1 MDRPKRKVATV
12 DYKKFNNFGTFGID
26 DMAFEYIFQKMADS
40 NSDRD
45 ELQLHAEEDD
55 ILDLMS
61 DDESNKLNEAAAL
74 IYTTPHKTKSKE
86 SDELKKHESDEDLE
100 LRIKLLEEKKQRLKR
115 DQLNKRIKEL
125 EAEVDGMSK
134 LEEKPKKK
142 SKKSKGEITLT
153 NLRANDKLNKDVND
167 EMKRLEVVQ
176 LPESVLRGNS
186 STESESETSSTS
198 SSEDSSDY
206 ELSAKLSSKKRKIA
220 YFSSIYHWASVLEFY
235 AAWLTL
241 IELGRKTWSD
251 DSQMLENVMLSGQ
264 SLPKE
269 VRQANFTSVSKNQTG
284 KEQIWFC
291 VKYQRNKC
299 EHSNSTHTT
308 VIRVFEVILPE
319 QNSLLNLHNS
329 FIGVSGYNFDLFK
342 VPVYSELCIKFWRQE
357 LCDYEDQ
364 EVCDM
369 LEFGWP
375 LGFDRKFEEFG
386 NNKIAKNHSGARDFA
401 KDIDKYIKKEVGYG
415 AVLGPF
421 ASNQFN
427 DHLVISPLNSVPKA
441 NSEERRVIMDLSFP
455 KGKHVELHYPNVDNF
470 IEIIKKKGEFCKIF
484 KRDLRRA
491 YRQIPVDPKDYNLI
505 GFSWKGHYFVD
516 RVLPM
521 GLKSSAFICQTV
533 TNAVR
538 FIAKNHDISLINYLD
553 EFAGAEISEKADIS
567 FKKLKWVL
575 DSCGLEESVEKA
587 SSPSHRMSFFREFK
601 NEDCVLEVSLELKH
615 DLLWWSEFLEIYNGV
630 SLLNLQ
636 EWTEPDEYMASD
648 ACLVG
653 CGGVSNGQFFHCVF
667 PDFIVQQ
674 NLHINAL
681 ELLSVIVC
689 LKLWGQKG
697 RKIYIQCDNMVSVQ
711 VINQGKSRSR
721 FLQACL
727 REICFICAIKEC
739 ELRAIHIDGI
749 DNRLPD
755 MLSRW
760 SLSDIYPIQFYKSIE
775 VQFHWSKTI
784 QFGERVLEI
793 PIIKNLSSPLCAF
806 SAFKAMCIKCPA
818 SASSPAFLV
827 LSGRKIKPVSY
838 NIIQTFKKNIIEK
851 IGLDPTRYS
860 SHSFRRGG
868 ATWAFQCGVS
878 SELIQLQG
886 DWKSD
891 AYKLYIRYGLADKM
905 QVSSKMICRL

>member
-1 MDRPKRKVATV
+1 MTIKGPGCTQE
-12 DYKKFNNFGTFGID
+12 N
-26 DMAFEYIFQKMADS
+26 
-40 NSDRD
+40 
-45 ELQLHAEEDD
+45 
-55 ILDLMS
+55 
-61 DDESNKLNEAAAL
+61 
-74 IYTTPHKTKSKE
+74 KE

-100 LRIKLLEEKKQRLKR
+100 LRIKLLEEEKQRLKR

-167 EMKRLEVVQ
+167 EMKRLGLDFDTNFSGQSELAETSKDKNVKFKSEKVTSEQELLQQLKKLNLAKGSVSKTNQHRRKHSDSKSQKVVQ

-198 SSEDSSDY
+198 SSDDSSDY
-206 ELSAKLSSKKRKIA
+206 ELSAKLSSKKKSKKLKSGLKIKSADKYEYVSKDLEFKQLNFKMLVAGELEIINNFCKNKSEKQGRLKLLQKIA
-220 YFSSIYHWASVLEFY
+220 YFSFIYHWASVLEFY
-235 AAWLTL
+235 AAWLRL

-269 VRQANFTSVSKNQTG
+269 KDQCKLCIA
-284 KEQIWFC
+284 
-291 VKYQRNKC
+291 
-299 EHSNSTHTT
+299 
-308 VIRVFEVILPE
+308 VFEVILPE

-342 VPVYSELCIKFWRQE
+342 VPVYSKLCIKFWRQE

-375 LGFDRKFEEFG
+375 LGFDRKFEEFE

-421 ASNQFN
+421 ASNPFN

-455 KGKHVELHYPNVDNF
+455 KGKSVNDGIDKNVYLGKHVELHYPNVDNF
-470 IEIIKKKGEFCKIF
+470 IENIKEK
-484 KRDLRRA
+484 
-491 YRQIPVDPKDYNLI
+491 
-505 GFSWKGHYFVD
+505 
-516 RVLPM
+516 
-521 GLKSSAFICQTV
+521 TV

-553 EFAGAEISEKADIS
+553 DFAGAEISEKADIS
-567 FKKLKWVL
+567 YKKLKWVL

-587 SSPSHRMSFFREFK
+587 SRPSHRMSFLGVWFDTEKMTMEVTPDRLVEIF
-601 NEDCVLEVSLELKH
+601 DLVSLGK
-615 DLLWWSEFLEIYNGV
+615 FLEIYNGV

-653 CGGVSNGQFFHCVF
+653 CGGVSNEQFFHCVF

-697 RKIYIQCDNMVSVQ
+697 RKICIQCDNMVSVQ
-711 VINQGKSRSR
+711 VINQRKSRSR

-775 VQFHWSKTI
+775 GRNFQHINVDSNFSDSVTI
-784 QFGERVLEI
+784 GE
-793 PIIKNLSSPLCAF
+793 LSLSVDLHMLRTQAQESLKICT
-806 SAFKAMCIKCPA
+806 CI
-818 SASSPAFLV
+818 
-827 LSGRKIKPVSY
+827 R
-838 NIIQTFKKNIIEK
+838 N
-851 IGLDPTRYS
+851 
-860 SHSFRRGG
+860 
-868 ATWAFQCGVS
+868 
-878 SELIQLQG
+878 
-886 DWKSD
+886 
-891 AYKLYIRYGLADKM
+891 
-905 QVSSKMICRL
+905 